1 MKRQLTGLLL
11 ALMLALPQS
20 PSYAGLIPTEARAPN
35 ERERV
40 MALIE
45 RPQVAQQ
52 LEKMGIPQGDAKAR
66 VAAMSEAEVASLAG
80 KLDAL
85 PAGGALSNQDFII
98 ILLIVLLIVVV
109 LLGA

>member
-11 ALMLALPQS
+11 ALTLALPQS
-20 PSYAGLIPTEARAPN
+20 PSCAGLIPTEAAAPN

-45 RPQVAQQ
+45 RPEVAQQ
-52 LEKMGIPQGDAKAR
+52 LEKMGIPQNEAKVR

-85 PAGGALSNQDFII
+85 PAGGALSNQDLII
-98 ILLIVLLIVVV
+98 ILLVVLLI
-109 LLGA
+109 LLLI